1 MYFETG
7 EDIVVYLKILPTGES
22 LTGTIFLLLYRDDG
36 VYCYGSNTYIENK
49 KIVEIKKNQLLKI
62 TLEKVPLLSGRYL
75 IEAGAHD
82 EQAIVYEHVKNAATI
97 QMFSAKGEQ
106 GICTMGSTWILG

>member
-1 MYFETG
+1 MTDMYITDIHGNERLYFETG

-62 TLEKVPLLSGRYL
+62 TLEKV
-75 IEAGAHD
+75 
-82 EQAIVYEHVKNAATI
+82 YEHVKNAATI